1 MKKTQNDEYK
11 KNLQKLEN
19 LVLVKFARD
28 QMVVPR
34 ESEWFGFYPDENTT
48 VVLDM
53 KQTKLYKEDR
63 IGLKGLSISSEVIKL
78 RK

>member
-1 MKKTQNDEYK
+1 
-11 KNLQKLEN
+11 
-19 LVLVKFARD
+19 
-28 QMVVPR
+28 MVVPR

-63 IGLKGLSISSEVIKL
+63 IGLKGLKEAGKLKFIAIDGDHLRISNEEFIGKIVKPYL
-78 RK
+78 A